1 MQFLYCPEC
10 KQVQPR
16 RWYASKRCVS
26 CHGDAVVFKVKSS
39 IIGYM
44 ATITA
49 IVSLILAGMYLFDYD
64 TFMGENIVYVFLLF
78 VILAFAFMF
87 VELGRAQKVAEGMVQ
102 DPLKRPR
109 V

>member
-10 KQVQPR
+10 KQMQPR
-16 RWYASKRCVS
+16 RWYVSKRCTI
-26 CHGDAVVFKVKSS
+26 CQGEAVVLKVKSS
-39 IIGYM
+39 LIGYL

-49 IVSLILAGMYLFDYD
+49 IASLVLVGLYVSDYD
-64 TFMGENIVYVFLLF
+64 TFMGENIVYIFLLF
-78 VILAFAFMF
+78 IILAFAMMF
-87 VELGRAQKVAEGMVQ
+87 VELGRAQKVAEEMVQ